1 MQDKRANPSWVWM
14 VAAAGLWAA
23 SWNAHAAT
31 VSVPAGAASSAA
43 SNVAKQGLVQVEGAW
58 IRATVK
64 GQAVTGGFMDLTSSQ
79 ALTLVGF
86 ETTVAKHAELH
97 EMAMEGDVMRMRAI
111 DALPLPAGTTVSLK
125 PGAHHLMLTD
135 LKRPLSEGESVSL
148 TLLLKGADGQV
159 RKQVVSVPVKVMW
172 MAHPQSEHEHHAH

>member
-1 MQDKRANPSWVWM
+1 MQGKRVSPSWVRM
-14 VAAAGLWAA
+14 VAAAGLLSASLTVQAAA
-23 SWNAHAAT
+23 SAPVA
-31 VSVPAGAASSAA
+31 AASVA
-43 SNVAKQGLVQVEGAW
+43 AKQGVVQVEGAW

-64 GQAVTGGFMDLTSSQ
+64 GQQATGGFMDLTSSQ

-86 ETTVAKHAELH
+86 ETQVAKHAELH

-135 LKRPLSEGESVSL
+135 LKRPLSEGESVSV
-148 TLLLKGADGQV
+148 TLLLKGDDGKV
-159 RKQVVSVPVKVMW
+159 RKQVVSVPVKAMR
-172 MAHPQSEHEHHAH
+172 MAHPHSDHEQHTH